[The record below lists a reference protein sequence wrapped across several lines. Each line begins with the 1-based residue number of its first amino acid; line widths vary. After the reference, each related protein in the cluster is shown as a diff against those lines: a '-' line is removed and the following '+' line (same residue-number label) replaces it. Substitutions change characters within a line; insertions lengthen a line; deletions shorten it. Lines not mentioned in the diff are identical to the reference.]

1 MIRPKALGPGSRVA
15 VIAPG
20 GRVVKARLDDGL
32 DCLRSMGFE
41 PVLGEHVLKR
51 NLHQAGLDDERL
63 ADLLWSLTDPEI
75 QGVIC
80 ARGGEGA
87 TALLPWL
94 EAARV
99 EPRVFCG
106 YSDVTALHAWLQ
118 RNGWVTFHGP
128 MVATEMANDG
138 FDLNSF
144 IGEVTGVRTEHSI
157 PVRFLKGGQT
167 EGVLSGGCLSVL
179 SSLAGTE
186 WSLPWTGRSILLIED
201 VAEPPYKLHRMLT
214 QLRDSQSLRDVQGLV
229 FGTMA
234 KCEAGADDGFTL
246 DEVLLDALKGFEGA
260 VAIGLPA
267 GHCAEPMLTLPLGTK
282 VLLAPEEPHQGSPL
296 PPPGSMGR
304 LHLTE
309 LGVTEDL
316 VVGLDD

>member
-1 MIRPKALGPGSRVA
+1 VIRPKALGPGSRVA
-15 VIAPG
+15 VIAPA
-20 GRVVKARLDDGL
+20 GRVVKARVEEGL

-41 PVLGEHVLKR
+41 PVLGENIYKR
-51 NLHQAGLDDERL
+51 SLHQAGNDDERL
-63 ADLLWSLTDPEI
+63 SDLIWSLTDPEI

-87 TALLPWL
+87 TGLLPWL
-94 EAARV
+94 ESAQV

-128 MVATEMANDG
+128 MVAVEMANDG

-144 IGEVTGVRTEHSI
+144 IGEVTGIRTEHSI
-157 PVRFLKGGQT
+157 PVRFLKGGQAD
-167 EGVLSGGCLSVL
+167 GVLSGGCLSLLASL
-179 SSLAGTE
+179 SGTE

-201 VAEPPYKLHRMLT
+201 TAEPPYKLHRMLT
-214 QLRDSQSLRDVQGLV
+214 QLRDSQSLRDVQGIV

-234 KCEAGADDGFTL
+234 KCEAAADDGFTL
-246 DEVLLDALKGFEGA
+246 DEVLLDALKGFEGP
-260 VAIGLPA
+260 VAIGLPV
-267 GHCAEPMLTLPLGTK
+267 GHCDAPMLTLPLGTK
-282 VLLAPEEPHQGSPL
+282 VLLAPEEPEQGAQAAPA
-296 PPPGSMGR
+296 PGKLMGR

-316 VVGLDD
+316 IVLD